1 MEKIKKY
8 ISDFWSLLIPIFG
21 SLIYFYVEPNAS
33 YSIFLLSF
41 FLIGSVLAAVHHAE
55 IIAHKLGEPFGTII
69 LAVAITILEV
79 SMIISLMLANPN
91 GTIFLAR
98 DTVFAAVMLILN
110 GVLGLS
116 LLVGSVKFRE
126 QFFAKTSANSA
137 LVALIAILVFTLVL
151 PNFTTSIQGPLYSK
165 PQLIFVSVA
174 CLILYGAFLYVQ
186 TIRHKEYFQPRNQDK
201 NVTLK
206 ESQSK
211 LKILINAIILIIS
224 LGIVILIAKKLS
236 LPIENFITKANLPK
250 SLVGVLIA
258 FIILL
263 PEGISAIKAA
273 QRDDVQ
279 TSINLALGS
288 ALASIG
294 LTIPAVTIICTI
306 YNLNVALG
314 LDPKSMILL
323 SLSVFVVMLS
333 LSKGKTNIL
342 YGIVLITNFI
352 AYIFTTIFP

>member
-1 MEKIKKY
+1 MKTIKKY
-8 ISDFWSLLIPIFG
+8 INDFWSLLIPILSG
-21 SLIYFYVEPNAS
+21 LIYVLVEPNTS
-33 YSIFLLSF
+33 ITIFLVGF

-55 IIAHKLGEPFGTII
+55 VIAHKLGEPFGTII

-79 SMIISLMLANPN
+79 SMIISLMLANPK

-126 QFFAKTSANSA
+126 QFFAKSSANSA
-137 LVALIAILVFTLVL
+137 LVALIAILVFTLIL
-151 PNFTTSIQGPLYSK
+151 PNFTTSVKGPLYSI

-174 CLILYGAFLYVQ
+174 CLVLYGAFLYVQ
-186 TIRHKEYFQPRNQDK
+186 TIRHKEYFQSKKHEQDS
-201 NVTLK
+201 TIS
-206 ESQSK
+206 ES
-211 LKILINAIILIIS
+211 KIKVIISAITLIIS
-224 LGIVILIAKKLS
+224 LAVVVLMAKKLS
-236 LPIENFITKANLPK
+236 TPIEKFISNANLPE

-273 QRDDVQ
+273 QRDDLQ

-306 YNLNVALG
+306 YDLNVALG
-314 LDPKSMILL
+314 LDSKSMILL
-323 SLSVFVVMLS
+323 SLSVFVAMLS